1 MNTSFDRF
9 GITIKPQNDLE
20 ELLLEKLNDHG
31 QIEPIL
37 GGMGN
42 VIGIRVVIPVGK
54 LHEAKS

>member
-9 GITIKPQNDLE
+9 GVTIKPQNDLE
-20 ELLLEKLNDHG
+20 ELLLEKLHDHG
-31 QIEPIL
+31 IIEPIL

-54 LHEAKS
+54 INEAKS